1 MEILRKKSDKAKEKI
16 MSFFMPV
23 VHLHEEEKINSA
35 TWYSTALL
43 IISLTHS
50 TMICSISVIVLGFAD
65 PAAGIIGRR
74 YGKIKL
80 AGGRSLEG
88 SLTFVFIGALSTF
101 FLLNKFY
108 NSLGIYNI
116 SIISISAGLFGAIGE
131 LLGGIIDDNITIPL
145 STTLGTIFTLYL
157 ISIFSSI
164 I

>member
-1 MEILRKKSDKAKEKI
+1 
-16 MSFFMPV
+16 
-23 VHLHEEEKINSA
+23 
-35 TWYSTALL
+35 
-43 IISLTHS
+43 
-50 TMICSISVIVLGFAD
+50 MICSISVIVLGFAD

-116 SIISISAGLFGAIGE
+116 TIISISAGLFGAIGE